1 MPGRINGRRYHRG
14 RGGVSL
20 AITINQLDLV
30 CFKDHREL
38 TVQFGPITRITG
50 KNGVG
55 KSSIGESIPW
65 ALYGVDTF
73 GSKTDPSPTTYEF
86 EQVEAHLLLTV
97 DDKQI
102 LLSRVLP
109 KGKAA
114 KYYINEVPKKAKEY
128 EAFVEQLFDKQLFL
142 SLFTPTYFFTQHWE
156 DQRAQLL
163 RYVLPP
169 SNKEVFAKL
178 PAPQADK
185 LAGLLKKKSLDDL
198 EAQHKENR
206 RKQDKALIAA
216 KSRTKTLE
224 EQLQAM
230 PDIDTAAAAAL
241 AEKLHEIDEQL
252 DKLKESQTEAQAHN
266 SRVEKLKVQIGVTE
280 VGANRIRAEFSRI
293 KAAPL
298 EKECYACGQQLT
310 EEAAAAAAE
319 SKKKQLDELR
329 GKYQM
334 LSDQFSRMQKE
345 LAGLQVIEVPDT
357 AALFQRRAE
366 IEAELKAIES
376 QDRLALAIEEAKQDE
391 RDIHESFTESV
402 FILDS
407 IKAFRAKEAELMAE
421 KVGGLFETLT
431 LKLFQENKT
440 DGEQNPFFEVEKD
453 GKPYRKLSVGE
464 KIEAGLELISV
475 LSKQSGIVAPC
486 TVDNA
491 ESYSSAVSAP
501 GQIILCEVVK
511 RQSLMIETDG
521 E

>member
-1 MPGRINGRRYHRG
+1 M
-14 RGGVSL
+14 
-20 AITINQLDLV
+20 AITFNKLGLV
-30 CFKDHREL
+30 CFKNHKDL
-38 TVQFGPITRITG
+38 TVNFGPITRITG
-50 KNGVG
+50 ANGEG
-55 KSSIGESIPW
+55 KSSIGEGITW
-65 ALYGVDTF
+65 NLYGVDTF

-109 KGKAA
+109 KGKTA

-156 DQRAQLL
+156 EQRAQLL

-169 SNKEVFAKL
+169 SNKEVLAEL

-185 LAGLLKKKSLDDL
+185 LAALVKKKSLDDL
-198 EAQHKENR
+198 QAQHAENR

-230 PDIDTAAAAAL
+230 PDIDCIDSTAL
-241 AEKLHEIDEQL
+241 AEKLRKVDE
-252 DKLKESQTEAQAHN
+252 KLANLKSEQAKARENN
-266 SRVEKLKVQIGVTE
+266 SRIERLKTQLQVTLD
-280 VGANRIRAEFSRI
+280 GANKVREDFQNLKAE
-293 KAAPL
+293 PV
-298 EKECYACGQQLT
+298 EDTCTVCGQTLA
-310 EEAAAAAAE
+310 EEAAAVAAGN
-319 SKKKQLDELR
+319 KQKQMDELR
-329 GKYQM
+329 SRYQM
-334 LSDQFSRMQKE
+334 LSDQYTRMQKE
-345 LAGLQVIEVPDT
+345 LAGLEVIDVDE
-357 AALFQRRAE
+357 LFRQRGE
-366 IEAELKAIES
+366 IEAELKALEA
-376 QDRLALAIEEAKQDE
+376 QDRLALSIEEAKQDE
-391 RDIHESFTESV
+391 KEIHSSYTESV
-402 FILDS
+402 FILDA
-407 IKAFRAKEAELMAE
+407 IKAFRAKEAEMMAE

-440 DGEQNPFFEVEKD
+440 DGEQKPFFEVEKD

>member
-1 MPGRINGRRYHRG
+1 M
-14 RGGVSL
+14 
-20 AITINQLDLV
+20 AITFNKLDLV
-30 CFKDHREL
+30 CFKNHRDL
-38 TVQFGPITRITG
+38 TVHFGPITRITG

-97 DDKQI
+97 DDKQV

-114 KYYINEVPKKAKEY
+114 RFYINEVPKKAKEY

-142 SLFTPTYFFTQHWE
+142 SLFTPTFFFTQHWE
-156 DQRAQLL
+156 EQRGQLL

-169 SNKEVFAKL
+169 SNKEVFAQL

-185 LAGLLKKKSLDDL
+185 LAELFKKKSLDDL
-198 EAQHKENR
+198 QAQHAENR

-230 PDIDTAAAAAL
+230 PDIDGIDSAAL
-241 AEKLHEIDEQL
+241 AEQLREINEKLSA
-252 DKLKESQTEAQAHN
+252 LKESQAEARANN
-266 SRVEKLKVQIGVTE
+266 SRVEKLKVQIGATE
-280 VGANRIRAEFSRI
+280 EGANRIRAEFAHL
-293 KAAPL
+293 KATPL
-298 EKECYACGQQLT
+298 ENECYACGQRLT
-310 EEAAAAAAE
+310 EEAAAAATE
-319 SKKKQLDELR
+319 SKQRQLDEMR
-329 GKYQM
+329 EKYQM
-334 LSDQFSRMQKE
+334 LADQFSRMQKE
-345 LAGLQVIEVPDT
+345 LAGLKVIEMPDT
-357 AALFQRRAE
+357 AVLFQRRAE
-366 IEAELKAIES
+366 VEAELKALEA

-391 RDIHESFTESV
+391 KDIHDSYTESV
-402 FILDS
+402 FILDC

-440 DGEQNPFFEVEKD
+440 DGEQKPFFEVEMD
-453 GKPYRKLSVGE
+453 GKPYRKLSTAE
-464 KIEAGLELISV
+464 KILAGLELISV
-475 LSKQSGIVAPC
+475 LSQQSGVAAPVF
-486 TVDNA
+486 VDNA
-491 ESYSSAVSAP
+491 ESIISYKAP
-501 GQIILCEVVK
+501 NSQLIECRVADMSLTFQEV
-511 RQSLMIETDG
+511 Q
-521 E
+521 

>member
-1 MPGRINGRRYHRG
+1 M
-14 RGGVSL
+14 
-20 AITINQLDLV
+20 AITFNKLGLV
-30 CFKDHREL
+30 CFKNHRDL
-38 TVQFGPITRITG
+38 TVNFGPITRITG
-50 KNGVG
+50 ANGEG

-97 DDKQI
+97 DDKRI

-114 KYYINEVPKKAKEY
+114 RFYINEVPKKAKEY

-156 DQRAQLL
+156 EQRAQLL

-169 SNKEVFAKL
+169 SNKEVFAQL

-185 LAGLLKKKSLDDL
+185 LAALVKKKSLDDL

-224 EQLQAM
+224 EQLHAM
-230 PDIDTAAAAAL
+230 PDIDGIDSAAL
-241 AEKLHEIDEQL
+241 AEKLREVDE
-252 DKLKESQTEAQAHN
+252 KLANIKSEQAKARENN
-266 SRVEKLKVQIGVTE
+266 SRIERLKTQLQVTLD
-280 VGANRIRAEFSRI
+280 GANKVREDFTKMKAE
-293 KAAPL
+293 PV
-298 EKECYACGQQLT
+298 EGTCTVCGQTLA
-310 EEAAAAAAE
+310 EEAAAVAAGN
-319 SKKKQLDELR
+319 KQKQMDEFR
-329 GKYQM
+329 SRYQM
-334 LSDQFSRMQKE
+334 LSDQYSRMKEE
-345 LAGLQVIEVPDT
+345 LAVLKVIEVDDT
-357 AALFQRRAE
+357 SELFQRRAE
-366 IEAELKAIES
+366 IEAELKALEA

-391 RDIHESFTESV
+391 KAIHDSYTESV
-402 FILDS
+402 FILDT

-440 DGEQNPFFEVEKD
+440 DGEQKPHFEVEMD
-453 GKPYRKLSVGE
+453 GKPYRKLSTAE
-464 KIEAGLELISV
+464 KILAGLELISV
-475 LSKQSGIVAPC
+475 LSQQSGVAAPVF
-486 TVDNA
+486 VDNA
-491 ESYSSAVSAP
+491 ESIISYKAP
-501 GQIILCEVVK
+501 NSQLIECRVADMPLTVQEV
-511 RQSLMIETDG
+511 Q
-521 E
+521 